1 MSNYRIY
8 LSKTVIVASK
18 DAKDGEMDKKT
29 LKSLGFTS
37 DLKVFTSGIELALF
51 LVDIDISHLERHYIV
66 LCNPKLKDMTASE
79 FIDLIRL
86 HPLNSN
92 QPVIAM
98 STSENETAA
107 FEAKGF
113 TKVVQR
119 PASMQVLE
127 DALTYATRF
136 EQQKRKQ
143 IEQLMANPD
152 FHFNSKDFFGK
163 LTEHQKEEERKN
175 PDAVLERL
183 SPAQALY
190 AGYDLLRDKHINKA
204 IPTLL
209 KALADENVVP
219 QASVALAR
227 AYAASGKPDMVRKYL
242 CEAING
248 FSFLNN
254 DEKMVNLASRYKE
267 RFANL
272 EHPIIADAQRYIT
285 AGRVKDFMNKL
296 VLLNECY
303 PLEEESS
310 NLIRVCLQNPNP
322 NNLAKDM
329 AGALPGDFKWMGD
342 VISTSVERNVSGK
355 ADGAK
360 KPKASPD
367 GAKPKAPVQ
376 ANIGSSKPEKQSS
389 AGITMRSTARPENVG
404 AWKPKMNEQQK
415 DNYFDGADEKKK

>member
-8 LSKTVIVASK
+8 LSKTVILASK
-18 DAKDGEMDKKT
+18 DVKDGEMDKRT
-29 LKSLGFTS
+29 LKSLGFTT

-66 LCNPKLKDMTASE
+66 LCNPKLKDMTAKE

-86 HPLNSN
+86 HPLNIH

-98 STSENETAA
+98 STSENETAS
-107 FEAKGF
+107 FQDMPF

-119 PASMQVLE
+119 PSSMQVLE
-127 DALTYATRF
+127 DALTYATRY

-143 IEQLMANPD
+143 IEQLMSNPD
-152 FHFNSKDFFGK
+152 FYFSSKDFFSK
-163 LTEHQKEEERKN
+163 LTEHQKEEEKRN

-227 AYAASGKPDMVRKYL
+227 AYAASGKPDLVRKYL
-242 CEAING
+242 CEAIIG
-248 FSFLNN
+248 FAFLNN
-254 DEKMVNLASRYKE
+254 DDKMLNLASRYKE
-267 RFANL
+267 RFVNL
-272 EHPIIADAQRYIT
+272 EHPLINDIGRYVET
-285 AGRVKDFMNKL
+285 SRLKDFMKKL
-296 VLLNECY
+296 ILLNDYY

-310 NLIRVCLQNPNP
+310 NLIRVCLQTKKPVET
-322 NNLAKDM
+322 AKEM
-329 AGALPGDFKWMGD
+329 GEALPEDFKWMAD
-342 VISTSVERNVSGK
+342 VINTSVERTMSGK
-355 ADGAK
+355 ADPK
-360 KPKASPD
+360 KKKAPD
-367 GAKPKAPVQ
+367 AAGAKPKPVQ
-376 ANIGSSKPEKQSS
+376 ANIGGTKPEKPSS
-389 AGITMRSTARPENVG
+389 AGITMRSSARPENVG
-404 AWKPKMNEQQK
+404 AWKPKMNEGQK
-415 DNYFDGADEKKK
+415 EKYFDEDGEKKK